1 MPIVKTLA
9 KGQVV
14 IPKEIRQ
21 ALGIAPGTKLHV
33 RVEGKEVVL
42 FPLPADPIRALRGV
56 AKGGPSLTKALLEDR
71 REELKRE
78 EKRKSSANSRPF
90 RFSFI
95 PATRVLR
102 SQQQRSR
109 PTSRWPTPMPLP
121 SRSHRR
127 KTRSS

>member
-42 FPLPADPIRALRGV
+42 FPLPADPIRALRGI

-78 EKRKSSANSRPF
+78 EKKFARFIRRPGLDPG
-90 RFSFI
+90 RE
-95 PATRVLR
+95 
-102 SQQQRSR
+102 
-109 PTSRWPTPMPLP
+109 
-121 SRSHRR
+121 RR
-127 KTRSS
+127 G

>member
-42 FPLPADPIRALRGV
+42 FPLPADPIRVLRGV

-78 EKRKSSANSRPF
+78 EKKFARFIRRPGLVPG
-90 RFSFI
+90 RE
-95 PATRVLR
+95 
-102 SQQQRSR
+102 
-109 PTSRWPTPMPLP
+109 
-121 SRSHRR
+121 RR
-127 KTRSS
+127 G